1 MRAVFFLIVL
11 IFLPAYTT
19 SVPNPSTNPT
29 KDETRPSPVRPILEF
44 TPLDTDDEPPAP
56 STAVC
61 LTVLEK
67 YITNLNETASNECSA
82 LQLAYRGA
90 KCDMGFDPIDPDIGP
105 DPDEE
110 KRICCE
116 NIKDTYHQRCDDDA
130 NGALSDQRLVVTLL
144 CIVFCLFIKE
154 TIRLNEVTI
163 LPEAAGCILVGLF
176 GGFILQFIPHFIFE
190 FDEKLFLRILL
201 PPICFEAALSI
212 NKDTFRRHIGPI
224 LAYACIGT
232 VFSSAIVGL
241 MMKYGSLMTD
251 INEGNGLPWAECL
264 AFGALISSVD
274 PVAVIA
280 VMNSLGVSPMEP
292 LYVMIFGE
300 ALLND
305 GVAVVLFDTVV
316 DFFREDVAVDQSDF
330 IFAFLNFIKVFFGSA
345 AIGFLQGLLMTF
357 YFRWMDKKMG
367 GLVETL
373 QFFLSALL
381 TYYICDSWGGSGIC
395 GIVVTGVMADIY
407 TMQHLSEE
415 SKRHVH
421 FVVETV
427 ATLMETVI
435 FAYLG
440 LFLFISTYRY
450 NAVLIIIAITGMLF
464 SRGVMLVGIGVL
476 INSMECCKCA
486 WRVRGK
492 RARDADPSDPHG
504 HTADLAGGGA
514 DDGSSAP
521 SELYAADKDK
531 EKTSAQFVSNKNQF
545 ILWFA
550 GLRGGMTFALVE
562 NIPVYDPITKTGSH
576 FKPELRACASA
587 CIFLSIFV
595 FGGLT
600 HYMLNKVGIKRNG
613 GGNTSE
619 QGLRLSD
626 VLSTHWGRRK
636 YEEDNGG
643 GEGEI
648 RGGRL
653 GKSIS
658 YEKVN
663 DSSILADEND
673 SNVSLLA
680 ADGLITDDGL
690 GGLEGGRKV
699 GHISDDYFGS

>member
-1 MRAVFFLIVL
+1 MRAYFSFFLLLLHVSPTLSAPLPQNSNTPNTRSDSQVHVL
-11 IFLPAYTT
+11 I
-19 SVPNPSTNPT
+19 NPP
-29 KDETRPSPVRPILEF
+29 
-44 TPLDTDDEPPAP
+44 P

-61 LTVLEK
+61 LTVLDK
-67 YITNLNETASNECSA
+67 YIHNLNETASNECSA

-90 KCDMGFDPIDPDIGP
+90 HCDVIEHPDLPGP
-105 DPDEE
+105 DLTDDFGPNYDNDDDNSDDDE

-116 NIKDTYHQRCDDDA
+116 NIKNTYHQRCDDDA
-130 NGALSDQRLVVTLL
+130 NGVLSDQRLVVTLM

-154 TIRLNEVTI
+154 LIRMNEITL

-190 FDEKLFLRILL
+190 FDEKLFLRVLL

-212 NKDTFRRHIGPI
+212 NKDTFRKHIGPI
-224 LAYACIGT
+224 LAYACAGT
-232 VFSSAIVGL
+232 VMSSAIVGL
-241 MMKYGSLMTD
+241 MMKYGSMMTD
-251 INEGNGLPWAECL
+251 VGGGEGLPWAECL

-280 VMNSLGVSPMEP
+280 VMNSLGVSPTEP

-316 DFFREDVAVDQSDF
+316 DFFKEDVEVDQSDF
-330 IFAFLNFIKVFFGSA
+330 VYAFLNFIKVFFGSA
-345 AIGFLQGLLMTF
+345 AIGFVQGLLMTF

-367 GLVETL
+367 ALVETL

-407 TMQHLSEE
+407 TMQHLSEGAWVWGGRRA
-415 SKRHVH
+415 KRSSRKHVH

-440 LFLFISTYRY
+440 LFLFISNYRY
-450 NAVLIIIAITGMLF
+450 NFLLILISITAMLF
-464 SRGVMLVGIGVL
+464 SRGVMLAFIGVL
-476 INSMECCKCA
+476 INKMECCKCA
-486 WRVRGK
+486 WRVRQRGS
-492 RARDADPSDPHG
+492 RNVDNVGGDDGHG
-504 HTADLAGGGA
+504 NIHAGADLAGGGT
-514 DDGSSAP
+514 DDSVTSSA
-521 SELYAADKDK
+521 SLYENDKDK
-531 EKTSAQFVSNKNQF
+531 YESTGLFVTKSTQF
-545 ILWFA
+545 ILWFS

-562 NIPVYDPITKTGSH
+562 NIPVYDPITKMGSH
-576 FKPELRACASA
+576 YKPELRACASA

-600 HYMLNKVGIKRNG
+600 NYILGKMGVGRNG
-613 GGNTSE
+613 GGGSTGE
-619 QGLRLSD
+619 GTGLRLSD

-636 YEEDNGG
+636 YEDD
-643 GEGEI
+643 GEEV
-648 RGGRL
+648 RSCEEEAQVRL
-653 GKSIS
+653 G
-658 YEKVN
+658 
-663 DSSILADEND
+663 
-673 SNVSLLA
+673 
-680 ADGLITDDGL
+680 G
-690 GGLEGGRKV
+690 
-699 GHISDDYFGS
+699 